1 MELWS
6 WGRLSPQTLRVIV
19 DKARQDI
26 LAYADGK
33 LDFEEIEQLSA
44 IGADGHAAQN
54 ALRDLERKLRVP
66 RLDEARFTFNCSM
79 KSPLARFVLQDNMQD
94 VVMPHHLFHILHRDY
109 PDEFQKKFVGHP
121 GVLSDFWLHQAGNP
135 LLEGH
140 PLKNRAD
147 WQTTTIAL
155 AVHGDATPVS
165 GLGKGWGKQ
174 VDIYSFYS
182 LFAHGATRDLM
193 ALMYCGFVHLLTKDS
208 MLQVWRLLLWSFK
221 ALATGCW
228 PERDP
233 YGKPFANAID
243 RDRAGTPLAGK
254 YAAVVWCI
262 EGDLDYYSKNLGLR
276 HWSSGHPCCWC
287 PANKM
292 EGDGMCWNEFR
303 EDAEEWQEE
312 SWTNSDWREAYP
324 DAHPLLTLPGVGI
337 QNVFPDWMHSKHLG
351 CDKQNYGSVL
361 HLLCYEVLPG
371 DPATNLDVIWA
382 DILQYCKDHSIG
394 DRYRHMK
401 LSLFT
406 KARTP
411 YVAFPKMRGKAIEI
425 RNLGEALCHV
435 WASNMDV
442 TNLLHQQIAFMLR
455 CSVKLETILRDNRQ
469 LFRYPTELA
478 DEFVRTTSQYL
489 QLTSAI
495 ARQYNE
501 AGRKLFDVTVKHHIL
516 WHCANSSR
524 LLNPAKSWCYMG
536 EDNMQHCRRLASSA
550 LPGTKPQNVG
560 SKMLSKWLR
569 GYTLRFIPRDQWF
582 DTL

>member
-1 MELWS
+1 
-6 WGRLSPQTLRVIV
+6 
-19 DKARQDI
+19 
-26 LAYADGK
+26 
-33 LDFEEIEQLSA
+33 
-44 IGADGHAAQN
+44 
-54 ALRDLERKLRVP
+54 
-66 RLDEARFTFNCSM
+66 M

-208 MLQVWRLLLWSFK
+208 MLQVWRLLVWSFK

-406 KARTP
+406 KPRTP